1 MSIVDGKLEGGLN
14 FDVFRYAERQSS
26 MFNSQLQRIE
36 ANVNQVAAATEEA
49 TAGTKEAVKEA
60 EKLPTIVETAQKK
73 YGELKA
79 KIASIQSVCEKV
91 KSVMDFS
98 DQITQS
104 TTRLNMLTGSKKETD
119 QLQSQ
124 IMASANRTGTS
135 YLSQVD
141 VISDLGIDAGGVFHS
156 NEEIL
161 QFAENLNKEFAI
173 CGASQQEMAQNS
185 QQLAQA
191 LSDGVMQSE
200 ELHSLFGAAPSILQ
214 TIADYMG
221 APVEQIDQLAA
232 AGAVTS
238 DVVKNAMLQ
247 ATEDINS
254 RFEATPMTWA
264 QVWERAC
271 NGLFQVV
278 EPMLSLIGF
287 LADNWS
293 ILEPIILGV
302 AAALLVYNAAVGVSS
317 ILDMVAASGKTIQQI
332 ATTALTTAQQG
343 LNAAFMASP
352 ITWIIMGVMMLIAVF
367 YAVVAVINKVT
378 GSSLSATGMIVG
390 ALAAAVAFIQNL
402 LIGMANFFIGIYV
415 TIYNYYANLANVLA
429 NCFRDPLGA
438 AAHLLAGFCT
448 VALGLLSSLAEAID
462 GIFGTD
468 FASGVNGWI
477 DNVNDWAKSVEN
489 GKYQEEVELLNKED
503 YYLQYKDYGKAYDKG
518 YNFGS
523 TLFGDDSAG
532 YNPNLGTGYDNI
544 AGYTGS
550 NSDELLGAAKQTAE
564 NTDKIND
571 NLAVANEDLK
581 YLRDYAAEK
590 ALNRYT
596 VTEIKIDMTNNN
608 TINSEMDMDGFVTS
622 LKGKLE
628 EELYSTAEGVH

>member
-1 MSIVDGKLEGGLN
+1 M
-14 FDVFRYAERQSS
+14 
-26 MFNSQLQRIE
+26 
-36 ANVNQVAAATEEA
+36 
-49 TAGTKEAVKEA
+49 
-60 EKLPTIVETAQKK
+60 
-73 YGELKA
+73 
-79 KIASIQSVCEKV
+79 
-91 KSVMDFS
+91 
-98 DQITQS
+98 
-104 TTRLNMLTGSKKETD
+104 
-119 QLQSQ
+119 
-124 IMASANRTGTS
+124 
-135 YLSQVD
+135 
-141 VISDLGIDAGGVFHS
+141 
-156 NEEIL
+156 
-161 QFAENLNKEFAI
+161 
-173 CGASQQEMAQNS
+173 
-185 QQLAQA
+185 
-191 LSDGVMQSE
+191 
-200 ELHSLFGAAPSILQ
+200 
-214 TIADYMG
+214 
-221 APVEQIDQLAA
+221 
-232 AGAVTS
+232 
-238 DVVKNAMLQ
+238 
-247 ATEDINS
+247 
-254 RFEATPMTWA
+254 
-264 QVWERAC
+264 
-271 NGLFQVV
+271 
-278 EPMLSLIGF
+278 
-287 LADNWS
+287 
-293 ILEPIILGV
+293 
-302 AAALLVYNAAVGVSS
+302 
-317 ILDMVAASGKTIQQI
+317 
-332 ATTALTTAQQG
+332 
-343 LNAAFMASP
+343 
-352 ITWIIMGVMMLIAVF
+352 
-367 YAVVAVINKVT
+367 
-378 GSSLSATGMIVG
+378 
-390 ALAAAVAFIQNL
+390 
-402 LIGMANFFIGIYV
+402 
-415 TIYNYYANLANVLA
+415 LA